1 MIKLYVLQKQNA
13 IARRSGWTASF
24 IRRIPRFLEKSTDGL
39 ADPRGPGGEEDETD
53 EQGDKT
59 ELCERST
66 AEHGASV
73 LWLGAGSR
81 HLARGPFAS

>member
-13 IARRSGWTASF
+13 IPGSGRTAAF
-24 IRRIPRFLEKSTDGL
+24 IPWFLEKPPYRLTDPG
-39 ADPRGPGGEEDETD
+39 GPGGEEDEAD

-66 AEHGASV
+66 AEHDNSV
-73 LWLGAGSR
+73 LWLGAESR
-81 HLARGPFAS
+81 HLARRALAS